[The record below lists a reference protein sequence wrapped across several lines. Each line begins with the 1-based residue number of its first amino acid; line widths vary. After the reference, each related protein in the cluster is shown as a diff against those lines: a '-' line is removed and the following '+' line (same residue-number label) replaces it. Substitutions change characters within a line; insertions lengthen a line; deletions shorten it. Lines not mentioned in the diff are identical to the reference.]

1 MRYNLLRILKRVFVC
16 LTANAVFISLI
27 CATLYTLF
35 GIGGAL
41 LVDVPAV
48 EGGGYLKR
56 LFYIMLAPVVFYL
69 FLSFPLVILNNTLLV
84 SNAVLKDRI
93 WGRIMIWFGAFIFVF
108 ATTYADLTDDA
119 NAGEAHEFLLLP
131 IIYCISN
138 ILSEYVWERYD
149 PRKRAP

>member
-16 LTANAVFISLI
+16 LTADVVFISLI

-48 EGGGYLKR
+48 EGGGFLKR
-56 LFYIMLAPVVFYL
+56 LLYIMLVPVVVYL
-69 FLSFPLVILNNTLLV
+69 VLIFLLVILNTLIW
-84 SNAVLKDRI
+84 SNADLKGRI
-93 WGRIMIWFGAFIFVF
+93 WGRIAVWSAALMYVYLVS
-108 ATTYADLTDDA
+108 YAALTDDA
-119 NAGEAHEFLLLP
+119 NAGGEHVFLLLP

>member
-16 LTANAVFISLI
+16 LTADVVFISLI

-48 EGGGYLKR
+48 EGGGFLKR
-56 LFYIMLAPVVFYL
+56 LFYIMRAPVVVYL
-69 FLSFPLVILNNTLLV
+69 VLGFLLVILNTLLW